1 MVDQWFF
8 GWHFSL
14 HSTLHTWDIHISAFR
29 QNRTEIFEA
38 KHMCFA
44 DAFCGCFVAKSPLS
58 PLPNMHPNMRSEYSN
73 RNRIVSSLQQIVDQ
87 FKWSFFFLITWI
99 PEFMGNVAGTPY
111 ISYIYIYIMVWKK
124 KTSFPVDV
132 PINQPNDWIAVRTH
146 LGTWTLKKRSAHFLP
161 GSLGLLVPPFGKNIA
176 HSYDWIRSSRHIP
189 ILVHSHMTWWCLNI
203 CVKNMYI
210 YIYT

>member
-29 QNRTEIFEA
+29 QNRTEIMKQNTCVLRMLLAGFCCEKSIKSITKHASKHA
-38 KHMCFA
+38 KWILQ
-44 DAFCGCFVAKSPLS
+44 SQQ
-58 PLPNMHPNMRSEYSN
+58 
-73 RNRIVSSLQQIVDQ
+73 NRIKSSTNSGPVQMVV
-87 FKWSFFFLITWI
+87 FFLITWI

-111 ISYIYIYIMVWKK
+111 ISYIYISWYEK
-124 KTSFPVDV
+124 KTSFHVDV

-176 HSYDWIRSSRHIP
+176 HSYDWIRGSRHIP
-189 ILVHSHMTWWCLNI
+189 ILVHSHMTWWCLNM
-203 CVKNMYI
+203 CKKYVYI